1 MHLTPTEEDRLL
13 VFAAAELARR
23 SLGAGL
29 ALSAPEATA
38 LVADEMHQAARRG
51 AGLGGVLDA
60 GRAAVPR
67 ARLMEGVVEIV
78 GEVRVE
84 VLLDDGRRLAV
95 LRPWDDTGA

>member
-1 MHLTPTEEDRLL
+1 MYLSPTEEDRLL
-13 VFAAAELARR
+13 VFVAAELARR
-23 SLGAGL
+23 SLDAGL

-51 AGLGGVLDA
+51 EGLDGVLAA
-60 GRAAVPR
+60 GRAAVPSD
-67 ARLMEGVVEIV
+67 RLMDGVAQIA

-95 LRPWDDTGA
+95 LRPWDDAGA

>member
-1 MHLTPTEEDRLL
+1 MHLSPTEEDRLL
-13 VFAAAELARR
+13 VFVAAELARR
-23 SLGAGL
+23 SSAAGL
-29 ALSAPEATA
+29 PLSAPEATA
-38 LVADEMHQAARRG
+38 LVADEMHLAARRG
-51 AGLGGVLDA
+51 EGLDGVLAA

-67 ARLMEGVVEIV
+67 DRLMGGVVEIV

>member
-1 MHLTPTEEDRLL
+1 MHLSPTEEDRLL
-13 VFAAAELARR
+13 VFVAAELARR
-23 SLGAGL
+23 SLDTGL
-29 ALSAPEATA
+29 SLSAPEATA

-51 AGLGGVLDA
+51 EGLEGVINA

-67 ARLMEGVVEIV
+67 ERLMNGVVEIV

-95 LRPWDDTGA
+95 LRPWDEP

>member
-1 MHLTPTEEDRLL
+1 VHLSPTEEDRLL
-13 VFAAAELARR
+13 VFVAAELARR

-29 ALSAPEATA
+29 SLSAPEATA

-51 AGLGGVLDA
+51 EGLQGAIEA

-67 ARLMEGVVEIV
+67 ERLMNGVVEIV

-95 LRPWDDTGA
+95 LRPWDEP